1 MIPRVNDFIE
11 MAELIGGHYSGTDIS
26 NMVIEFR
33 VGNGVLQK
41 INEELF
47 YRNNSDKLVYGRP
60 EPTDEI
66 IVIIN
71 NITFRCVSE
80 EEGDGR

>member
-1 MIPRVNDFIE
+1 MIPRINDFIE
-11 MAELIGGHYSGTDIS
+11 MAELIGEHYSGTDIT

-33 VGNGVLQK
+33 VSDGVLQK

-66 IVIIN
+66 IVNIGD
-71 NITFRCVSE
+71 ITFRCVSDE
-80 EEGDGR
+80 EKGGQ